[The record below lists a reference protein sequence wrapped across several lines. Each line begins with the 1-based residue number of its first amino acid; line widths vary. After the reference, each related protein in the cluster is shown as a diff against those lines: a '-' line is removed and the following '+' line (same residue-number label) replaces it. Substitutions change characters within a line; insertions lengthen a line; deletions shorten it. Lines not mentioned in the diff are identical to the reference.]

1 MIPTP
6 LPAHFPVYAIQDSA
20 FGLLRAT
27 GTTPAKFEL
36 RIAERKEYFPAA
48 MGRVDSAPIFAV
60 RRPLDAV
67 PYRVEARK
75 IMKARLTLIALLVTA
90 LALPATQAQAEH
102 KEAAKAK
109 SVKPDKTVKA
119 AKSVK
124 APKSVKAAKSAK
136 LVKHTKARKPVH
148 RSAAAK
154 AKAAKSAKVDKADTL
169 SYGDVSAGKL
179 KLQSSSVVVQDQT
192 SGTVLFEKN
201 PNVVLPIASISKLMT
216 AMVTLDAHPDLK
228 EELGVSE
235 ADVDTLK
242 RSSSHIPVGTKLSR
256 ELMLRLAL
264 MSSENRAAHS
274 LARNFAGGM
283 DAFVL
288 AMNAK
293 AKELGLNDTRF
304 FDPTGLNAGNVSSA
318 RDLAKLVG
326 AASKYPLI
334 REFTTTAEFEV
345 PLGRHLRTFHNT
357 NALVRNGGSW
367 EIGVSK
373 TGYINESGKCLV
385 MQAWFN
391 NKPTIIVLLDSWGKL
406 TRIGDANRIKKWVEA
421 NGGQVQG

>member
-1 MIPTP
+1 M
-6 LPAHFPVYAIQDSA
+6 
-20 FGLLRAT
+20 
-27 GTTPAKFEL
+27 KF
-36 RIAERKEYFPAA
+36 
-48 MGRVDSAPIFAV
+48 
-60 RRPLDAV
+60 
-67 PYRVEARK
+67 
-75 IMKARLTLIALLVTA
+75 RLTLVALLATA
-90 LALPATQAQAEH
+90 LALPAGQALAAH
-102 KEAAKAK
+102 KHH
-109 SVKPDKTVKA
+109 VK
-119 AKSVK
+119 
-124 APKSVKAAKSAK
+124 AKSAK
-136 LVKHTKARKPVH
+136 TVKSAKARKHVH
-148 RSAAAK
+148 RNSATK
-154 AKAAKSAKVDKADTL
+154 AKAAKVTKADSL

-201 PNVVLPIASISKLMT
+201 PDAVLPIASISKLMT
-216 AMVTLDAHPDLK
+216 AMVTLDAHPDMK
-228 EELGVSE
+228 EELGVAE

-242 RSSSHIPVGTKLSR
+242 RSSSHVPVGSKLSR

-274 LARNFAGGM
+274 LARNFTGGT
-283 DAFVL
+283 DAFVV

-293 AKELGLNDTRF
+293 AKALGLNDTRF
-304 FDPTGLNAGNVSSA
+304 FDPTGLNASNVSSA

-334 REFTTTAEFEV
+334 REFTTTAEYEV
-345 PLGRHLRTFHNT
+345 PLGRHMRTFHNT
-357 NALVRNGGSW
+357 NALVRNGGNW

-385 MQAWFN
+385 MQARFN
-391 NKPTIIVLLDSWGKL
+391 NKPTIIILLDSWGKL